1 MKETVIF
8 DEENKKVSFSPMN
21 CIYRGERR
29 RTSMV
34 KVVNQ
39 TSAVRMVYEL
49 PGTTPGKTVRK
60 SKTFA
65 NIKTTLTDDV
75 ILTFGQKV
83 LKLQAYSGK
92 IQKQDAKEV
101 TNE

>member
-1 MKETVIF
+1 
-8 DEENKKVSFSPMN
+8 
-21 CIYRGERR
+21 
-29 RTSMV
+29 MV

-83 LKLQAYSGK
+83 
-92 IQKQDAKEV
+92 
-101 TNE
+101 

>member
-1 MKETVIF
+1 MA
-8 DEENKKVSFSPMN
+8 KVM
-21 CIYRGERR
+21 
-29 RTSMV
+29 
-34 KVVNQ
+34 NQ

-49 PGTTPGKTVRK
+49 PGATPGK

-65 NIKTTLTDDV
+65 NIKITLSDDV
-75 ILTFGQKV
+75 ILAFGQKV

-92 IQKQDAKEV
+92 IQKQDAKEL